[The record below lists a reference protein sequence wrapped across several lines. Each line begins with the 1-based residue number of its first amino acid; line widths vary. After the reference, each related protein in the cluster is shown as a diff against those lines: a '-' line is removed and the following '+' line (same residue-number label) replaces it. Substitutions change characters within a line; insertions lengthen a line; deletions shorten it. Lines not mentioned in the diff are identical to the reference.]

1 IHTITKKKITPPTRK
16 EVNAAFEKYGMQT
29 GANKN
34 VVSIAAALAKEAMEK
49 KDLPNAQFYLLVV
62 YGLTNDPEIKEL
74 LEKIS
79 PKKKKE
85 QTKEPAEQ
93 AEKPAE

>member
-1 IHTITKKKITPPTRK
+1 
-16 EVNAAFEKYGMQT
+16 
-29 GANKN
+29 
-34 VVSIAAALAKEAMEK
+34 MEK

-79 PKKKKE
+79 PKKKEQKPE
-85 QTKEPAEQ
+85 PDRSEKIQQTK
-93 AEKPAE
+93 